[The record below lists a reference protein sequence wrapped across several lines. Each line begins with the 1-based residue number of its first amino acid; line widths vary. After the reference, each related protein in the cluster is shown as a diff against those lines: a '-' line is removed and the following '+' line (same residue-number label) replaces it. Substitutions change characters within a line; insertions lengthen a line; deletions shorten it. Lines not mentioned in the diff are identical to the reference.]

1 VSVVQRGFAGAAVV
15 AVVSHGDGR
24 EGGCWARWARSG
36 GDGAWS
42 VERQI
47 ALGDLVSWLGR

>member
-1 VSVVQRGFAGAAVV
+1 VHSGLVGATVIV
-15 AVVSHGDGR
+15 VVSHGNGG
-24 EGGCWARWARSG
+24 EGGCWVRWASSG

-47 ALGDLVSWLGR
+47 ALGGSVSWLDR